1 MSRGPDP
8 KGIRRFSRRC
18 APLIWLRLALAPP
31 KRALIQLREGRFT
44 SNVAVP
50 DVGELSLDEAC
61 WLTDHG
67 ILPGVAT
74 LDDKVA
80 GTASYQRTSIA
91 AETTSLG
98 RAQAP

>member
-1 MSRGPDP
+1 MCSLD
-8 KGIRRFSRRC
+8 
-18 APLIWLRLALAPP
+18 LAQTRARPP
-31 KRALIQLREGRFT
+31 ERALIQLREGRFT

-67 ILPGVAT
+67 ILPGVAR

-80 GTASYQRTSIA
+80 GMVAILSDSSGYQISTGFTDR
-91 AETTSLG
+91 
-98 RAQAP
+98 